1 MSLFGLDYPTLWFI
15 VVGGL
20 FAGYAILDGFDLGA
34 GMLHL
39 FLRKE
44 QSRRIA
50 LNAIGPVWDGNE
62 VWLVIGGGAL
72 FAGFPEAY
80 ATLFSAFY
88 LPFMLF
94 LVSLIFRAVSI
105 EFRSKEP
112 MQWWRTGWDRAY
124 TVSSVLMTVL
134 LGAVVG
140 NVVLGIPMDDQG
152 NFTGTVLDLLDP
164 YALIVALLTVAA
176 FALHGGLYLSM
187 KTEGALYAKLE
198 RLIQS
203 AAVAFVVLFVLVT
216 MVTLVFMPHVTDV
229 FRTYPLLFGLPVLLL
244 LSVASTARFVARR
257 AFRWAFFNSALNLA
271 LLMGLVA
278 ASLYPTLL
286 RNRIPG
292 GRSLDI
298 YFSAASTESLET
310 MLIIA
315 AIGGPLVIGYTAFVF
330 YTFRGK
336 VQLDEHS
343 Y

>member
-1 MSLFGLDYPTLWFI
+1 MSFFGLDYPTLWFL

-39 FLRKE
+39 FLKKE
-44 QSRRIA
+44 ASRRIA

-88 LPFMLF
+88 LPFTLF

-112 MQWWRTGWDRAY
+112 MSWWRLLWDRSY
-124 TVSSVLMTVL
+124 MLSSLLMSIL

-140 NVVLGIPMDDQG
+140 NAVLGIPMDDQG
-152 NFTGTVLDLLDP
+152 NFTGTFVDLLHP

-187 KTEGALYAKLE
+187 KTDGALYTKLE
-198 RLIQS
+198 QLIRS
-203 AAVAFVVLFVLVT
+203 AVVAFVVLFVLVT
-216 MVTLVFMPHVTDV
+216 MVTLVYMTHVAEV
-229 FRTYPLLFGLPVLLL
+229 FRNHPILFGLPVLVL
-244 LSVASTARFVARR
+244 LSVASTVRLVARKS
-257 AFRWAFFNSALNLA
+257 FRWAFFNSALNLA

-278 ASLYPTLL
+278 ASLFPTLI
-286 RNRIPG
+286 RNRNSD
-292 GRSLDI
+292 GRSLNI
-298 YFSAASTESLET
+298 YFSAASADSLEI

-315 AIGGPLVIGYTAFVF
+315 AIGGPLVLGYTAFVF

-336 VQLDEHS
+336 VQIDEHS